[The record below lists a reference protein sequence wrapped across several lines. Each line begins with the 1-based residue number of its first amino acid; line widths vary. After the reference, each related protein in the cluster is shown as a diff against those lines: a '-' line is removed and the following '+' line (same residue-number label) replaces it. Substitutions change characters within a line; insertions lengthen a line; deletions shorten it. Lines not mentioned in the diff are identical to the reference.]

1 MTLAGNASLEVYTE
15 SQREISVIGG
25 KGKIYP
31 ISGNKNNRNNN
42 NKEKTDNHDNDARS
56 TSSSSSSLT

>member
-42 NKEKTDNHDNDARS
+42 KEKTDNHDNDARS